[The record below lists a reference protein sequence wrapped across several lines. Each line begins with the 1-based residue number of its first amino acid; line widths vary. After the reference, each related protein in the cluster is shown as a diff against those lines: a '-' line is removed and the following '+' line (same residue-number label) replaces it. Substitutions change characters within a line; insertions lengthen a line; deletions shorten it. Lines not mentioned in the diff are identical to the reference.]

1 MFGKWWTVIKDT
13 VNGFLA
19 DELVSRGA
27 SIAYFTLFSIAP
39 LLVIIIAI
47 AGLVFGHDAAQR
59 AILGQFGGLMGKESA
74 DAIQGMIKGSNA
86 ENNGAWA
93 TLIGVGTLLLT
104 ASGAFGEIQS
114 SLNKIWKAEPKA
126 GLSRL
131 VRARI
136 AGLGLVLTLAFLMIA
151 SLVVSAGLAALS
163 NYLNSVF
170 PAVHVVMAVANFVIS
185 VGLLAVLF
193 DAIYK
198 LLPDKPIEWRDVAV
212 GAVATAI
219 LFTIGKSLIGLYI
232 GHSKIASGYGAAG
245 ALVVMLV
252 WIYYSAE
259 IFLFGAEFTR
269 AYAQLHGSH
278 AKQAKPETAMQ
289 AGAGDWLSGT
299 GTRGG
304 TQAGGERSRAVAR
317 AARIARRDGAAR
329 DERHVA
335 GDPRPDAAQPGA
347 RSGRCARSGGRAAVM
362 VPDRGSGGGFRRIA

>member
-1 MFGKWWTVIKDT
+1 MFGKAWNVVKDT

-47 AGLVFGHDAAQR
+47 AGLVFGQDAAQR

-126 GLSRL
+126 GLSRV

-170 PAVHVVMAVANFVIS
+170 PAVHVLMAVANS
-185 VGLLAVLF
+185 
-193 DAIYK
+193 
-198 LLPDKPIEWRDVAV
+198 
-212 GAVATAI
+212 
-219 LFTIGKSLIGLYI
+219 
-232 GHSKIASGYGAAG
+232 
-245 ALVVMLV
+245 
-252 WIYYSAE
+252 
-259 IFLFGAEFTR
+259 
-269 AYAQLHGSH
+269 
-278 AKQAKPETAMQ
+278 
-289 AGAGDWLSGT
+289 
-299 GTRGG
+299 
-304 TQAGGERSRAVAR
+304 
-317 AARIARRDGAAR
+317 
-329 DERHVA
+329 
-335 GDPRPDAAQPGA
+335 
-347 RSGRCARSGGRAAVM
+347 
-362 VPDRGSGGGFRRIA
+362 